1 MAMPLSPEAVAA
13 FLVAV
18 CFAAGLNVSGTV
30 SLLGVMARLGWVV
43 LPGDLGVM
51 SSWWVIGASLVMFI
65 VEVIADKVPLFDLV
79 WNVLQTFVRVP
90 TAALLAYAATPE
102 LSPGW
107 QLLAGVLG
115 ALIALVAHTLKT
127 ALRTSV
133 SASPEP
139 VSNIGLSVAE
149 DVTALGLTWFA
160 VTYPWIAAG
169 LVVVVVITAVV
180 VLRWLWRM
188 ARSLAATTS
197 RVMTRS

>member
-30 SLLGVMARLGWVV
+30 ALLGVMARLGWVV

-51 SSWWVIGASLVMFI
+51 ASWWVIGASLVMFI

-107 QLLAGVLG
+107 QLLAATLG
-115 ALIALVAHTLKT
+115 ALLALIAHTLKT

-139 VSNIGLSVAE
+139 VSNIALSVVE
-149 DVTALGLTWFA
+149 DLTALGLTWFA

-169 LVVVVVITAVV
+169 LVVVFVAAAVII
-180 VLRWLWRM
+180 LRWLWRL
-188 ARSLAATTS
+188 ARSLASTTG
-197 RVMTRS
+197 RAIARS

>member
-169 LVVVVVITAVV
+169 LVAVVVITAVV

>member
-51 SSWWVIGASLVMFI
+51 SSGWVIGASLALFI

>member
-30 SLLGVMARLGWVV
+30 ALLGVMARLGWVV

>member
-30 SLLGVMARLGWVV
+30 ALLGVMARLGWVV

-51 SSWWVIGASLVMFI
+51 SSGWVIGASLVMFI